1 MAFVHLLCYLNIP
14 CLSTTDRCG
23 DLFINTAIV
32 QLAVY
37 EIDITIE
44 QPNFAQKVCQCAS
57 REV

>member
-1 MAFVHLLCYLNIP
+1 M
-14 CLSTTDRCG
+14 
-23 DLFINTAIV
+23 

-44 QPNFAQKVCQCAS
+44 QPSFAQKVCQCAS